1 MTVIYILPI
10 YQNYIPIVLVLHHST
25 AQETVS
31 QGRLQGLY
39 SLKNRSNHT
48 WTPQTTIFRFTDLND
63 LLRFC
68 DLVLGTRRRKHATMY
83 AILTAAVRRPVA
95 IITRWTAVDIVR
107 RLDGTGQPQK
117 LAGSCLE
124 NGEPGLRV
132 GRCHLF
138 TNHLYSSNAV
148 VKLTSGLR
156 RLHHH

>member
-1 MTVIYILPI
+1 MTVIYRLPI

-25 AQETVS
+25 VQETLS

-48 WTPQTTIFRFTDLND
+48 WTAQTTIFRFTDLND

-68 DLVLGTRRRKHATMY
+68 DLVLATIPKNPERRNWNAISTA
-83 AILTAAVRRPVA
+83 AILRRPA
-95 IITRWTAVDIVR
+95 RRTICNAVEIVR
-107 RLDGTGQPQK
+107 RLDGTGQAQK

-132 GRCHLF
+132 DRCHL
-138 TNHLYSSNAV
+138 
-148 VKLTSGLR
+148 LTI
-156 RLHHH
+156 H